1 MNLRKK
7 RVLSFAALSATL
19 FCSPIFAFA
28 DSVDAKKVLSQ
39 YSFESHSSGGDIGRQ
54 IGWGV
59 VTFLH
64 WLVSGLE
71 DVISGVNSTLG
82 NFFQSTDI
90 TNLQN
95 DKIRPLIGG
104 LLVLVLLVIGIM
116 SIIKPRDFS
125 TIAGNLVIGIVIM
138 GSLPTLLSGAYTLT
152 DQAISFLGST
162 DGMKTSISDRILV
175 ENITDNTLYDNSAF
189 KALTYKNVFA
199 QPKQDASRIN
209 HIDPTETIDNP
220 DKMQHPD
227 VWKNKLT
234 TDQSGNQTLT
244 GLWDGKVGFIGI
256 PALSQYYY
264 RWSIDWFTI
273 ISTLFIT
280 AFALI
285 FSSIKIA
292 RILYEL
298 VIQQTMTQAL
308 ALLDIYS
315 AQRVKKCLQMLMA
328 SFITLFAVFFMLQVY
343 IIGMAYIKNV
353 SNIVLRLILM
363 IALSW
368 SVIDGP
374 NLFEQIFGIDA
385 GVQNAT
391 RTLVGMR
398 AAGSMLAGGVALA
411 GGKGML
417 DSLKTKGVLGTAKA
431 AAGRVGSVA
440 GAAGGIAAGLG
451 QGAAD
456 NRSRVASAVAA
467 AAKGGATAA
476 SNTSQGG
483 SSGGNGSFMPD
494 RDSPAEAQ
502 PNNGAAASSSSSQET
517 GPDNSSFGGG
527 GPAVSDQGR
536 PAAAQQDNGAIPENQ
551 AADAVA
557 SSADAKPNEVT
568 DRQDKD
574 SPNTLG
580 GALKDRYT
588 RGVQSTGAV
597 HAARRMYDLTYG
609 SSLAHGDKKV
619 LREQVAYGK
628 MQQNPNLS
636 HGQAIRE
643 ARSLIRDVNRE
654 NRKGPEK

>member
-1 MNLRKK
+1 MKGGPALNLKK
-7 RVLSFAALSATL
+7 KQVLSFALLTSML
-19 FCSPIFAFA
+19 VCSPVLAFA
-28 DSVDAKKVLSQ
+28 DTVDAKKVLNQ
-39 YSFESHSSGGDIGRQ
+39 YQFESHSTGGDIGRQ

-64 WLVSGLE
+64 WLVSSLE

-82 NFFQSTDI
+82 GFFQSADI

-95 DKIRPLIGG
+95 NKIKPLILA
-104 LLVLVLLVIGIM
+104 LLILVILVIGIM

-152 DQAISFLGST
+152 DQAITFLGST

-175 ENITDNTLYDNSAF
+175 ENITDNTMYDNSGF
-189 KALTYKNVFA
+189 KALQYKNVFA
-199 QPKQDASRIN
+199 QPKQDVSQIN

-244 GLWDGKVGFIGI
+244 GLWDGKVGFVGI

-264 RWSIDWFTI
+264 RWSVDWFTI

-315 AQRVKKCLQMLMA
+315 AQRVKKCLQMMMA

-343 IIGMAYIKNV
+343 IIGMAYISDV

-363 IALSW
+363 VALAW

-374 NLFEQIFGIDA
+374 NLFEQIFGVDA

-391 RTLVGMR
+391 RTLVGMK
-398 AAGSMLAGGVALA
+398 AAGSMLAGGIALA
-411 GGKGML
+411 GGKGLM
-417 DSLKTKGVLGTAKA
+417 DSLKTKGILGTAKA
-431 AAGRVGSVA
+431 AVGKIGGVA
-440 GAAGGIAAGLG
+440 GAAGGMAAGLG

-456 NRSRVASAVAA
+456 NRDRVAAARTGAKENVGGAGVGAGSAAASAVSPAQHGA
-467 AAKGGATAA
+467 NGGPD
-476 SNTSQGG
+476 SPGSGG
-483 SSGGNGSFMPD
+483 SGPVMPD
-494 RDSPAEAQ
+494 SDSPAEAQ
-502 PNNGAAASSSSSQET
+502 PNNGA
-517 GPDNSSFGGG
+517 
-527 GPAVSDQGR
+527 
-536 PAAAQQDNGAIPENQ
+536 IPENQ
-551 AADAVA
+551 AADPMA
-557 SSADAKPNEVT
+557 SSSDT
-568 DRQDKD
+568 TQDD
-574 SPNTLG
+574 HSGQQNTGNRETLG
-580 GALKDRYT
+580 GALKNHFVRS
-588 RGVQSTGAV
+588 VQSTGAV
-597 HAARRMYDLTYG
+597 RAARRMYNLTYG
-609 SSLAHGDKKV
+609 SSMAHGDKLV
-619 LREQVAYGK
+619 QREQLAQAK
-628 MQQNPNLS
+628 MQDNDQLS
-636 HGQAIRE
+636 HRQALHTAKSE
-643 ARSLIRDVNRE
+643 IRDKNIQSKLE
-654 NRKGPEK
+654 MGPEKK

>member
-1 MNLRKK
+1 LNLKKK
-7 RVLSFAALSATL
+7 RILSFALLTSML
-19 FCSPIFAFA
+19 VCSPVFAFA
-28 DSVDAKKVLSQ
+28 DSVDAKKVLNQ
-39 YSFESHSSGGDIGRQ
+39 YQFESHSVGGDIGRQ
-54 IGWGV
+54 IGWGI

-64 WLVSGLE
+64 WLVSSLE

-82 NFFQSTDI
+82 GFFQSADI

-95 DKIRPLIGG
+95 NKAKPLILA
-104 LLVLVLLVIGIM
+104 LLTIVILVIGIM

-138 GSLPTLLSGAYTLT
+138 GSLPTFLSGAYTLT

-162 DGMKTSISDRILV
+162 DGIKAAISDRILV
-175 ENITDNTLYDNSAF
+175 DNITDNTLYDNSGF
-189 KALTYKNVFA
+189 RALQYKNVFA
-199 QPKQDASRIN
+199 QPKKNAAQIN
-209 HIDPTETIDNP
+209 HIDPTETINNP

-244 GLWDGKVGFIGI
+244 GLWDGKVGFVAI
-256 PALSQYYY
+256 PAMSQYYY

-273 ISTLFIT
+273 ITTLFIT

-363 IALSW
+363 VALSW

-385 GVQNAT
+385 GIQNAT
-391 RTLVGMR
+391 RTLVGMK

-411 GGKGML
+411 GGKGLM

-431 AAGRVGSVA
+431 AAGRVGS
-440 GAAGGIAAGLG
+440 AAGGIGGMAAGLG
-451 QGAAD
+451 KGAIN
-456 NRSRVASAVAA
+456 NRSRVAAARDGTPVSGAVKNSVGVGIGTVAGAA
-467 AAKGGATAA
+467 VSAA
-476 SNTSQGG
+476 SPAQHGDSGRSDG
-483 SSGGNGSFMPD
+483 SGSGGNDHVMH
-494 RDSPAEAQ
+494 DSDSAAEAQ
-502 PNNGAAASSSSSQET
+502 P
-517 GPDNSSFGGG
+517 DNS
-527 GPAVSDQGR
+527 
-536 PAAAQQDNGAIPENQ
+536 AIPENRTADPVEK
-551 AADAVA
+551 AAGQLGAR
-557 SSADAKPNEVT
+557 NRE
-568 DRQDKD
+568 
-574 SPNTLG
+574 TLG
-580 GALKDRYT
+580 GTLKDRFAKSI
-588 RGVQSTGAV
+588 QSTGAV

-609 SSLAHGDKKV
+609 SSMAHGDKLV
-619 LREQVAYGK
+619 QREQLAHSK
-628 MQQNPNLS
+628 IQDDHQLS
-636 HGQAIRE
+636 HRQALHQAKRE
-643 ARSLIRDVNRE
+643 IQNTNIQNKLE
-654 NRKGPEK
+654 MGLKK

>member
-1 MNLRKK
+1 MKGGPALNLKKK
-7 RVLSFAALSATL
+7 RVFSFALLTSML
-19 FCSPIFAFA
+19 VCSPVFVFA
-28 DSVDAKKVLSQ
+28 DSVDAKKVLNQ
-39 YSFESHSSGGDIGRQ
+39 YQFESHSVGGDIGRQ

-64 WLVSGLE
+64 WLVSSLE

-82 NFFQSTDI
+82 SFFQSADI
-90 TNLQN
+90 TSLQN
-95 DKIRPLIGG
+95 DKIRPLI
-104 LLVLVLLVIGIM
+104 LVLLILVILVIGIM

-125 TIAGNLVIGIVIM
+125 TIAGNLVVGIVIM

-152 DQAISFLGST
+152 NQAITFLGST
-162 DGMKTSISDRILV
+162 DGMKTPISDRILV
-175 ENITDNTLYDNSAF
+175 DNITDNTMYDNSGF
-189 KALTYKNVFA
+189 HALKYKNVFA
-199 QPKQDASRIN
+199 QPKQDTAQIN

-234 TDQSGNQTLT
+234 TDQSGNQSLT
-244 GLWDGKVGFIGI
+244 GLWDGKVGFVGI
-256 PALSQYYY
+256 PAMSQYYY
-264 RWSIDWFTI
+264 RWSVDWFTI

-315 AQRVKKCLQMLMA
+315 AQRVKKCLQMLLA

-343 IIGMAYIKNV
+343 IIGMAYISNV

-363 IALSW
+363 IALAW

-374 NLFEQIFGIDA
+374 NLFEQIFGVDV

-391 RTLVGMR
+391 RTLIGMK
-398 AAGSMLAGGVALA
+398 AAGSILAGGVALA
-411 GGKGML
+411 GGKGLM

-431 AAGRVGSVA
+431 AVGKMGGVA
-440 GAAGGIAAGLG
+440 GAAGGIAAGFG

-456 NRSRVASAVAA
+456 NRDRVTAARTGAKENVGGAGAGAVAGAAASADSPAQQS
-467 AAKGGATAA
+467 G
-476 SNTSQGG
+476 NGG
-483 SSGGNGSFMPD
+483 SDSSGSGSNDHVMPD

-502 PNNGAAASSSSSQET
+502 PNNGA
-517 GPDNSSFGGG
+517 
-527 GPAVSDQGR
+527 
-536 PAAAQQDNGAIPENQ
+536 IPENQ
-551 AADAVA
+551 TAEPVA
-557 SSADAKPNEVT
+557 SSADTQA
-568 DRQDKD
+568 QDEHSD
-574 SPNTLG
+574 QQNTGNRETLG
-580 GALKDRYT
+580 GTLKNHFVRS
-588 RGVQSTGAV
+588 VQSTRAV

-609 SSLAHGDKKV
+609 SSMAHGDKLV
-619 LREQVAYGK
+619 QREQLAQAK
-628 MQQNPNLS
+628 MQDNDQLS
-636 HGQAIRE
+636 HRQALHTAKSE
-643 ARSLIRDVNRE
+643 IRDKNIQSKLE
-654 NRKGPEK
+654 MGPEKK

>member
-7 RVLSFAALSATL
+7 WVLSFTALSCAL
-19 FCSPIFAFA
+19 FCSPMLAFA

-82 NFFQSTDI
+82 GFFQSADI
-90 TNLQN
+90 TSLQN
-95 DKIRPLIGG
+95 DKIRPLIGA

-125 TIAGNLVIGIVIM
+125 TIAGNLVVGIVIM
-138 GSLPTLLSGAYTLT
+138 GSLPTLLSGVYTLT
-152 DQAISFLGST
+152 NQAISFLGST

-199 QPKQDASRIN
+199 QPKQDSSRIN

-234 TDQSGNQTLT
+234 TDQNGNQTLT
-244 GLWDGKVGFIGI
+244 GLWDGKVGFVGI

-411 GGKGML
+411 GGKGVL

-431 AAGRVGSVA
+431 AAGKIGSVA

-467 AAKGGATAA
+467 AAKGAATAA
-476 SNTSQGG
+476 SNTAQGG

-494 RDSPAEAQ
+494 RDSSAEAQ
-502 PNNGAAASSSSSQET
+502 PNSGGTASPSWQST
-517 GPDNSSFGGG
+517 GPDNSGGG
-527 GPAVSDQGR
+527 GPVMADQGSDAGTQ
-536 PAAAQQDNGAIPENQ
+536 PNGTIPENQ
-551 AADAVA
+551 TADPVA
-557 SSADAKPNEVT
+557 SSADAKPDEVT
-568 DRQDKD
+568 DGQNKGT
-574 SPNTLG
+574 PNTLG

-628 MQQNPNLS
+628 MQENPDLS
-636 HGQAIRE
+636 HRQAIRE

>member
-1 MNLRKK
+1 MKGGSALNLKKK
-7 RVLSFAALSATL
+7 RVLSFALLTSML
-19 FCSPIFAFA
+19 VCSPVFAFA
-28 DSVDAKKVLSQ
+28 DTVDAKKVLNQ
-39 YSFESHSSGGDIGRQ
+39 YQFESHSTGGDIGRQ

-64 WLVSGLE
+64 WLVSSLE

-82 NFFQSTDI
+82 GFFQSADI

-95 DKIRPLIGG
+95 DKIRPLIGV
-104 LLVLVLLVIGIM
+104 LLIIVLLVIGIM
-116 SIIKPRDFS
+116 SIVKPRDFS
-125 TIAGNLVIGIVIM
+125 TIAGNLVVGIVIM
-138 GSLPTLLSGAYTLT
+138 GSLPTLLSNAYTIT
-152 DQAISFLGST
+152 DGAISYLGST
-162 DGMKTSISDRILV
+162 DGIKTSISDRILV
-175 ENITDNTLYDNSAF
+175 DNITDNTMYDNSGF
-189 KALTYKNVFA
+189 KALKDKNVFA
-199 QPKQDASRIN
+199 QPKQDASQIN

-227 VWKNKLT
+227 VWKNRLT

-244 GLWDGKVGFIGI
+244 GLWDGKVGFVEI

-328 SFITLFAVFFMLQVY
+328 SLITLFAVFFMLQVY
-343 IIGMAYIKNV
+343 IIGMAYIKLWA

-363 IALSW
+363 VALSW

-374 NLFEQIFGIDA
+374 NLFEQIFGVDA

-391 RTLVGMR
+391 RTLVGMK

-411 GGKGML
+411 GGKGLM

-431 AAGRVGSVA
+431 AVGKIGGVA
-440 GAAGGIAAGLG
+440 GAAGGMAAGFG
-451 QGAAD
+451 KGAAD

-467 AAKGGATAA
+467 ANGGNSAVA
-476 SNTSQGG
+476 SGNSQGG
-483 SSGGNGSFMPD
+483 NGESGSSSGGNGPVMPD
-494 RDSPAEAQ
+494 SDSPAE
-502 PNNGAAASSSSSQET
+502 
-517 GPDNSSFGGG
+517 
-527 GPAVSDQGR
+527 
-536 PAAAQQDNGAIPENQ
+536 AQQDNGAIPENQ
-551 AADAVA
+551 APEPVA
-557 SSADAKPNEVT
+557 SSADT
-568 DRQDKD
+568 QDGYSD
-574 SPNTLG
+574 QQNTGNRETLG
-580 GALKDRYT
+580 GALKNHIVRS
-588 RGVQSTGAV
+588 VQSTGAV
-597 HAARRMYDLTYG
+597 RAARRMYNLTYG
-609 SSLAHGDKKV
+609 SSMAHGDKLV
-619 LREQVAYGK
+619 QREQLAQAK
-628 MQQNPNLS
+628 MQDNDQLS
-636 HGQAIRE
+636 HRQALHTAKSE
-643 ARSLIRDVNRE
+643 IRDKNIQSKLE
-654 NRKGPEK
+654 MGPEKK